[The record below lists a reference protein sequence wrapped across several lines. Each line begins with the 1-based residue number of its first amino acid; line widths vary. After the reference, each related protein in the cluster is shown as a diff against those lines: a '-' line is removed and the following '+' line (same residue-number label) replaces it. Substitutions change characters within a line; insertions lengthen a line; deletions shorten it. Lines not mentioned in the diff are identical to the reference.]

1 VLVETCPASTLKRLG
16 LPHQRYK
23 QPEGG
28 PLTSVRRRTRRAI
41 LDGLA
46 PHVAL
51 DADGG
56 RLRRRAMRDPGGD
69 ALDAVVAALGAAQA
83 VAAADHAAIAR
94 HPRYRREGHLFY

>member
-1 VLVETCPASTLKRLG
+1 
-16 LPHQRYK
+16 
-23 QPEGG
+23 
-28 PLTSVRRRTRRAI
+28 VRRRTRRRI

-46 PHVAL
+46 RSL